1 MGNMRSFS
9 HNSNFFFQ
17 TNLFNEEET
26 SYAIQ
31 EVNLPGVSFSH
42 IQTSARSVMGN
53 IQGDTL
59 TFNDL
64 TLNLIID
71 EDLVVWKEI
80 MNKILEMRN
89 PENELGKQIE
99 KYSYLEIHDDNSNKI
114 LKLEFI
120 NCMIE
125 SIDDL
130 AYNTT
135 SEDEVITCSIT
146 IKYDYF
152 VVI

>member
-1 MGNMRSFS
+1 MSVRNFS

-17 TNLFNEEET
+17 TNLFSEEET

-42 IQTSARSVMGN
+42 IQASARSVMGN
-53 IQGDTL
+53 FQGDTL

-80 MNKILEMRN
+80 MNKMLTMRN
-89 PENELGKQIE
+89 PENELGELVE
-99 KYSYLEIHDDNSNKI
+99 KYSYLEIHDDNSNQI
-114 LKLEFI
+114 LKLEFKD
-120 NCMIE
+120 CMIE

-135 SEDEVITCSIT
+135 SEDEIITCSIT

-152 VVI
+152 VII